1 MNIKT
6 LALLS
11 ILLACVSA
19 PVLSEPIWLD
29 VRSTSEFNTGHIEG
43 AIHLPHSQVNQSAT
57 KLLPNKDSEIL
68 IYCRSGGRAEKAKN
82 ALKTL
87 GYTNIR
93 NIGGLDDAEEMVLEL
108 KAQ

>member
-6 LALLS
+6 LAFLS

-19 PVLSEPIWLD
+19 PVLSDPIWLD
-29 VRSTSEFNTGHIEG
+29 VRSTSEFDTGHIEG
-43 AIHLPHSQVNQSAT
+43 AIHLPHSEVNAEAD

-68 IYCRSGGRAEKAKN
+68 IYCRSGGRAEKAKR

-93 NIGGLDDAEEMVLEL
+93 NIGGLEDAQEMLLDL
-108 KAQ
+108 KIQ